1 MEQLLSLI
9 RLLPAT
15 LSTAGSLLPALSDA
29 APKVGGGAFTAWL
42 AVAGCA
48 QARRK
53 SGHAHE
59 AVSFPAIHVCYT
71 RPLGTHSTPL
81 RASLFPAQSCSHRG
95 PHSETSPFT

>member
-15 LSTAGSLLPALSDA
+15 LPTAGSLLPALSDA
-29 APKVGGGAFTAWL
+29 ALKVDRGAFTAWL

-59 AVSFPAIHVCYT
+59 AVSFPAIRVCYT

>member
-15 LSTAGSLLPALSDA
+15 LPTAGSLLPALSDA
-29 APKVGGGAFTAWL
+29 ALKVGRGAFTAWL

-59 AVSFPAIHVCYT
+59 AVSFPAIRVCYT